1 MAIPG
6 LTYRIEKESSLT
18 HLEMDNNF
26 RSVIYSGSIHDN
38 GASLHLHYD
47 TATATED
54 KLIIPIGTSSSG
66 VSILG
71 NTNDNILTA
80 TGQANSI
87 QGESGLTFSTAG
99 KLLSIIGRVSITD
112 GFNNVILGQNA
123 GDNLTAG
130 DGIKN
135 VLLGIDAGTIL
146 DGDSNIGIGYR
157 SLYSSNTTNKSVAV
171 GGLSLSTL
179 SSGEY
184 NVALGG
190 LAGATLT
197 AGSGN
202 IYLGYGA
209 GPVFTSTQSNKLY
222 INNQASNVPLILG
235 DFSTGTV
242 VFNST
247 VSASYFSGSYYG
259 DGSNLTGITASSEWD
274 GTRNGDGE
282 ITGSL
287 TVSGSNVIVDFTGV
301 DAISG
306 SIFSGSFVGDG
317 SGLTGI
323 TANSFPYTGSARIKG
338 DLRVDGPAEITG
350 SFTVSGSSPV
360 IRLQGDTF
368 IDDNIRIKNIAERAF
383 GIGVKAFNES
393 TATEGVAIGFES
405 GVRASS
411 NSTLLGNNTG
421 YYAGDSST
429 FIGQGA
435 GQSIGGKYNTS
446 VGANTLQG
454 QEGKGTRNTA
464 LGTEAGY
471 VIKNGTSNTAIGYQS
486 LYNHPD
492 GSENTAV
499 GSRALY
505 YLDEKFNHNTALG
518 SLAGELAKGSRNV
531 FIGYKAGPLA
541 NTAITVNDKLYIN
554 NAQSNTPLIKG
565 DFNLGSVTINSQV
578 TASKFLGT
586 YYGDGSNLSGLEWD
600 GSHNGNANITGSFIV
615 SGSTAVVDLTD
626 TLAISGSTFSGSF
639 AGDGSNL
646 TGVLS
651 EWDGS
656 HNGNASITG
665 SLIVSGALD
674 VSDTVTI
681 SSTGYPGG
689 PGVKVIHVSST
700 GINGSAAII
709 TLDTSST
716 GYTGFKADYSL
727 QSSTGNSSRTG
738 YLLGAWNTSTNT
750 QLNDKHTLSVTS
762 VNDAEFSLTKTATN
776 VTLTLTTDTLTSQD
790 LNILIT
796 AFKKQV

>member
-26 RSVIYSGSIHDN
+26 RSVIYSGSIHDS
-38 GASLHLHYD
+38 GTTLHLHYD
-47 TATATED
+47 TAVED
-54 KLIIPIGTSSSG
+54 KIIIPLGAASAGFT
-66 VSILG
+66 ILG
-71 NTNDNILTA
+71 NTNDNVLTA
-80 TGQANSI
+80 TGATATL
-87 QGESGLTFSTAG
+87 QGESGLKFSTTS
-99 KLLSIIGRVSITD
+99 KLLTVVGRVSITD
-112 GFNNVILGQNA
+112 TFNNVILGQSA
-123 GDNLTAG
+123 GDNLTSG

-135 VLLGIDAGTIL
+135 VLLGISAGTVL
-146 DGDSNIGIGYR
+146 DGDSNVGIGYR
-157 SLYSSNTTNKSVAV
+157 SLYSSTTSIHTVAV
-171 GGLSLSTL
+171 GELSFSTL
-179 SSGEY
+179 SSGNN
-184 NVALGG
+184 NVALGRG
-190 LAGATLT
+190 AGSTLT
-197 AGSGN
+197 AGSDN
-202 IYLGYGA
+202 IYIGYDA
-209 GPVFTSTQSNKLY
+209 GPSSTHTGSDKLY
-222 INNQASNVPLILG
+222 INNQASATPLIYG

-323 TANSFPYTGSARIKG
+323 TANSFPYTGSARISG
-338 DLRVDGPAEITG
+338 SLRVDGPAEITG
-350 SFTVSGSSPV
+350 SFTVSGSNPE
-360 IRLQGDTF
+360 IYLKGDTY
-368 IDDNIRIKNIAERAF
+368 IDDNIRIRNIAERAF

-393 TATEGVAIGFES
+393 NANEGIAVGFES
-405 GVRASS
+405 GVRARS
-411 NSTLLGNNTG
+411 NSTLIGNYTG
-421 YYAGDSST
+421 YNAGNSST
-429 FIGQGA
+429 FIGHGA
-435 GQSIGGKYNTS
+435 GATIGGKYNTA
-446 VGANTLQG
+446 VGANTIQG
-454 QEGKGTRNTA
+454 QDGKGEKNTA
-464 LGTEAGY
+464 LGYDAGY

-486 LYNHPD
+486 LYNHPN

-554 NAQSNTPLIKG
+554 NAQSNSPLIKG

-674 VSDTVTI
+674 VSDTITI
-681 SSTGYPGG
+681 SSTGYPGS
-689 PGVKVIHVSST
+689 PGVELIHVSKT
-700 GINGSAAII
+700 GVTANTTVI
-709 TLDTSST
+709 TFDTTST

-727 QSSTGNSSRTG
+727 QTSSGNESRTG
-738 YLLGAWNTSTNT
+738 YLTGAWNTTSVV
-750 QLNDKHTLSVTS
+750 QLNDKHT
-762 VNDAEFSLTKTATN
+762 FSLTTVNNVEFALSKTSN
-776 VTLTLTTDTLTSQD
+776 VATLTFNPGGSVQHD